1 MPTNLNALIRYK
13 TIDKCLGN
21 RLVKC
26 TIRRLREE
34 CSEALGEKRGVYKT
48 VSERTIR
55 DDLRVM
61 RSDILG
67 FNAPIAFEDGC
78 YFYTEKDYSI
88 FKTYIKG
95 RELLHSVFQL
105 LLEQH
110 DSISKPV
117 MNELLFRIAKEL
129 DIELPP
135 DIYTEYLAVRK
146 ESGGKRDTSDNAFMP
161 GLDAETAQ
169 AERKRSSQQTKS
181 NRLQSGAFDEATDFL
196 DSMQTTQHPDVYEM
210 EVEPQVVDR
219 SFSWRFVF
227 DAISAST
234 DANA

>member
-13 TIDKCLGN
+13 TIDRCLRN
-21 RLVKC
+21 RSVKC
-26 TIRRLREE
+26 SIQRLREE

-78 YFYTEKDYSI
+78 YFYTVKDYSI
-88 FKTYIKG
+88 FETYIQG

-105 LLEQH
+105 LLEQRS
-110 DSISKPV
+110 SISKPLI
-117 MNELLFRIAKEL
+117 NALLIRIAKEL
-129 DIELPP
+129 DIVLPP
-135 DIYTEYLAVRK
+135 DIYTEYLAERK
-146 ESGGKRDTSDNAFMP
+146 ETGRKRDTSDNAFMP

-227 DAISAST
+227 DAIAAST

>member
-34 CSEALGEKRGVYKT
+34 CSEALGEKRGIYKT

-55 DDLRVM
+55 DDIRVM

-95 RELLHSVFQL
+95 RELLQSVFQL
-105 LLEQH
+105 LLEQRS
-110 DSISKPV
+110 SISKPLI
-117 MNELLFRIAKEL
+117 NALLIRIAKEL
-129 DIELPP
+129 DIVLPP
-135 DIYTEYLAVRK
+135 DIYSGDLAERK
-146 ESGGKRDTSDNAFMP
+146 ETGRKRDTSDNAFMP

-169 AERKRSSQQTKS
+169 AVRKRSSQQTKS
-181 NRLQSGAFDEATDFL
+181 NRLQSGVFDEATDFL

-210 EVEPQVVDR
+210 EVEPQVVDC

-227 DAISAST
+227 DAIAAST
-234 DANA
+234 DVNA